1 MPVPADEHHP
11 RSREVRALRFIEKY
25 YRVKKETARLS
36 VRFIAG
42 STLTFGLLITES
54 IFLKNE
60 EKQTDKLQIEEMT
73 STLSH
78 R

>member
-1 MPVPADEHHP
+1 MPVPADEHRP

-25 YRVKKETARLS
+25 YRVKKETALLF

-42 STLTFGLLITES
+42 SLTFGLLITES

-60 EKQTDKLQIEEMT
+60 EKQTDKSQIEEMT
-73 STLSH
+73 PTLS
-78 R
+78 RR